1 MKPIP
6 KNLLIHS
13 AYAIKLGEPE
23 RWEAPPEI
31 EWTKLSHIRIE
42 RSSALRISK
51 TNEQVQPA
59 AVLFYDCRNS
69 RPGNFDFSHA
79 DKIETDGVQYNI
91 MSIERH
97 YDDKKLHHLE
107 VELCL

>member
-13 AYAIKLGEPE
+13 AYAIELSERVEWDEPTE
-23 RWEAPPEI
+23 EKRI
-31 EWTKLSHIRIE
+31 KLSCLRIE
-42 RSSALRISK
+42 PTSSLRISK
-51 TNEQVQPA
+51 SNQQVQLA

-69 RPGNFDFSHA
+69 RPKYFDFSNI
-79 DKIETDGVQYNI
+79 DKIEIEGEQYNVV
-91 MSIERH
+91 SIQKH
-97 YDDKKLHHLE
+97 CDDKKLHHLE

>member
-51 TNEQVQPA
+51 TNEQVKPA
-59 AVLFYDCRNS
+59 AVLFYDCHNS
-69 RPGNFDFSHA
+69 RPSGFDFSHA
-79 DKIETDGVQYNI
+79 DKIETDGVQYKI

>member
-13 AYAIKLGEPE
+13 AYALKLSKPE
-23 RWEAPPEI
+23 RWGERSE
-31 EWTKLSHIRIE
+31 EKRTELSRIRIE
-42 RSSALRISK
+42 PSSTLRLSK
-51 TNEQVQPA
+51 SNEQVQLA

-69 RPGNFDFSHA
+69 RPAGIDFSLI
-79 DKIETDGVQYNI
+79 DKIEFEGEKYNI
-91 MSIERH
+91 VGIRRH
-97 YDDKKLHHLE
+97 YDDKKLHHVE

>member
-13 AYAIKLGEPE
+13 AYAVELNEREGWDEPTEKKRTQLSKL
-23 RWEAPPEI
+23 
-31 EWTKLSHIRIE
+31 RIE
-42 RSSALRISK
+42 PSSTLRISK
-51 TNEQVQPA
+51 SNQQVQLA

-69 RPGNFDFSHA
+69 HPKDFDFSHV
-79 DKIETDGVQYNI
+79 DKIEIDGEQHNI
-91 MSIERH
+91 VSIQKH
-97 YDDKKLHHLE
+97 YDNKKLHHVE